1 MNKKPL
7 SRIKYNEQ
15 WNVWVSTEGLIYRQ
29 LPDGTLKEFSRSVTN
44 SGYYQVGFL
53 LNGKC
58 CVRLVHRLVAETF
71 LNNPNNLRDVDHIDN
86 DKLNNTLENLR
97 FATHSFNCLRNE
109 RKMSTEHREKMREAS
124 RNAHLGKKWYTDGVR
139 NVIGNPGECPEG
151 FYLGYTKSR
160 KGQGHYNIKPAREC
174 IHEEKIA

>member
-1 MNKKPL
+1 MDKKPL

-15 WNVWVSTEGLIYRQ
+15 WNVWVSTEGLVYRQ

-53 LNGKC
+53 LNGKR

-97 FATHSFNCLRNE
+97 FCTHSFNLARVS
-109 RKMSTEHREKMREAS
+109 RSISPEHKEKMRESS